1 MVGKDNISHRKLLLT
16 LLVVFFLLGV
26 SVGYFIP
33 GHQSNRQ
40 VFINAF
46 AAGSLT
52 YVLGNEFNP
61 EFRNITGIKVGMT
74 FGGSIAG
81 TREVQSGSP
90 YSVFVSASATILY
103 ENLMNKT
110 RYASW
115 QILFATNQMAIT
127 WLNNAYAI
135 PSTFPFWFENLTE
148 NSTTVGVSN
157 ASLDPSGY
165 QSIETMK
172 LAGILYTN
180 WSAPFVKIAFD
191 NNKSKFNE
199 YNTAWNSWFGKLGY
213 PANDSNALYD
223 QLFLKKVRLGE
234 TKLTTEEYGLDA
246 YLESGAVDYAITYV
260 SQAINQHLY
269 YYKNST
275 GSNGLPVWIN
285 LGSINKTVDDFYLE
299 VNSSGPNYDNVGNIP
314 GGPIFYSVTI
324 ISNHTSPQAV
334 QYVYYLITGLGSE
347 FLTESLFSPLPSPI
361 GVGINNMPTELRSLV
376 ANPPSYLPVSDYN

>member
-1 MVGKDNISHRKLLLT
+1 MVGRDGTSHSKLLLT
-16 LLVVFFLLGV
+16 LIVVFFLLGV

-33 GHQSNRQ
+33 GHQYNRQ
-40 VFINAF
+40 ASINAF

-90 YSVFVSASATILY
+90 YSVFVSASAPILY

-110 RYASW
+110 RYANW
-115 QILFATNQMAIT
+115 QIVFATNQIAIT
-127 WLNNAYAI
+127 WLNNAYSI

-180 WSAPFVKIAFD
+180 WSNPFVKIAFD

-199 YNTAWNSWFGKLGY
+199 YNVAWNSWFGKLGY

-223 QLFLKKVRLGE
+223 QLFLKKVRLDE

-246 YLESGAVDYAITYV
+246 YLESG
-260 SQAINQHLY
+260 
-269 YYKNST
+269 
-275 GSNGLPVWIN
+275 
-285 LGSINKTVDDFYLE
+285 
-299 VNSSGPNYDNVGNIP
+299 
-314 GGPIFYSVTI
+314 
-324 ISNHTSPQAV
+324 
-334 QYVYYLITGLGSE
+334 
-347 FLTESLFSPLPSPI
+347 
-361 GVGINNMPTELRSLV
+361 
-376 ANPPSYLPVSDYN
+376 